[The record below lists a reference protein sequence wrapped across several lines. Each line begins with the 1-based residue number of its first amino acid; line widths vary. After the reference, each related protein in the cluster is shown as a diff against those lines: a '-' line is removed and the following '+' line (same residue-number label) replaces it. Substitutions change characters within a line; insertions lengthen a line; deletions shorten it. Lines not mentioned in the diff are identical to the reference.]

1 MAFERAGFEVA
12 ALNWLR
18 IDEKQ
23 KARQAST
30 WRASSLRL
38 DRAYLPN
45 FKKSS
50 PLPNSS
56 IPALE

>member
-1 MAFERAGFEVA
+1 MSNIFTDIQQLAPKKEA
-12 ALNWLR
+12 R
-18 IDEKQ
+18 ICGLFFGLE
-23 KARQAST
+23 
-30 WRASSLRL
+30 L
-38 DRAYLPN
+38 AYLPN